1 MPVVCEFAW
10 IIKSF
15 WRRYT
20 LSVAPFFEQEVADG
34 VIKYV
39 CKL

>member
-15 WRRYT
+15 
-20 LSVAPFFEQEVADG
+20 LEALHSQCGAFFEQEVAVG